1 METKVLVTGSNGQLG
16 SEIRRISGL
25 FPDIVF
31 AFTDVDELD
40 ITDPLKVASYLAA
53 FQPQFLINC
62 AAYTAVDK
70 AETDI
75 EMATLLNAT
84 AVGILSKQSA
94 EIGCKMIHVST
105 DYVFNGRG
113 PRPYKEDDPVD
124 PQSAYGKTKLEGEVL
139 CQKFNPE
146 SLIIRTSWLYSAF
159 GNNFVKTMIRLGNE
173 RDELGVIADQI
184 GSPTNAADLAAAV
197 LTIISSVE
205 NGSKSFVPGIYHYS
219 NEGVASWYD
228 FTKAIFD
235 IAGINCSVKPI
246 ASEDYPSPVQRPAYS
261 VMNKSKIKL
270 IFGLQ
275 IPHWRDSLIAY
286 FQKIN

>member
-40 ITDPLKVASYLAA
+40 ITDPLKVASYLAT
-53 FQPQFLINC
+53 FKPKFLVNC

-124 PQSAYGKTKLEGEVL
+124 PQSAYGKTKLEGEAL

-146 SLIIRTSWLYSAF
+146 CLIVRTSWLYSAF

-184 GSPTNAADLAAAV
+184 GSPTNAADLAAAI

-205 NGSKSFVPGIYHYS
+205 NGNKSFVPGIYHYS

-228 FTKAIFD
+228 FTKAIFE

-275 IPHWRDSLIAY
+275 IPHWRDSLIKY

>member
-1 METKVLVTGSNGQLG
+1 MVKVLVTGANGQLG
-16 SEIRRISGL
+16 SELRKISDL
-25 FPDIVF
+25 FPEIEF
-31 AFTDVDELD
+31 SFTDVGELD
-40 ITDPLKVASYLAA
+40 ITDPWKVAD
-53 FQPQFLINC
+53 FLGIFKPRFLVNC

-75 EMATLLNAT
+75 ETATLLNAT
-84 AVGILSKQSA
+84 AVGILAEQSA

-139 CQKFNPE
+139 CMKNNPE
-146 SLIIRTSWLYSAF
+146 YMIIRTSWLYSAF

-184 GSPTNAADLAAAV
+184 GSPTNAADLAQAI
-197 LTIISSVE
+197 LMIISSVE
-205 NGSKSFVPGIYHYS
+205 NNSKSFVPGIYHYAD
-219 NEGVASWYD
+219 EGVASWYD
-228 FTKAIFD
+228 FTKAIFE
-235 IAGINCSVKPI
+235 IARINCLVNPI

-270 IFGLQ
+270 NFGLQ
-275 IPHWRDSLIAY
+275 IPHWRDSLSEY
-286 FQKIN
+286 FQKKQ